1 MKDRIEDRIREYKYI
16 EGIIDELILERQKE
30 RAVRNE
36 AIRVRAYISDLS
48 YYIEKKE
55 EYLKFIKNDKNKS
68 ALQRE
73 IGCLKVVKTL
83 IKDMSTELIQTQ
95 ADLDVLIERRKFEKY
110 QLRILQGL
118 ECAFKHYSLTGE
130 KTEIPFLL
138 SMLLNNPEYYIQK
151 WSDQIIFWKQQG
163 KELDMIMDNF
173 SFYEPKY
180 REVFIEICRTSGFDE
195 NKKLAVWK
203 RKTDNRNKKQK

>member
-1 MKDRIEDRIREYKYI
+1 MDDRILEV
-16 EGIIDELILERQKE
+16 EGLIDEVMLERQKE
-30 RAVRNE
+30 REVRND
-36 AIRVRAYISDLS
+36 AFRVRAYISDLS
-48 YYIEKKE
+48 YYISKKE
-55 EYLKFIKNDKNKS
+55 EYLESIKNDKNKS

-73 IGCLKVVKTL
+73 IHCLKVVKDL
-83 IKDMSTELIQTQ
+83 IENTSKELIEIQSDI
-95 ADLDVLIERRKFEKY
+95 DLLVSRRKFEKY
-110 QLRILQGL
+110 KLRIIQGL
-118 ECAFKHYSLTGE
+118 ECAFKHFSLTGE

-180 REVFIEICRTSGFDE
+180 REIFIEICRISGFDE
-195 NKKLAVWK
+195 MKKLAVWK
-203 RKTDNRNKKQK
+203 RKTDNRKNKQK

>member
-1 MKDRIEDRIREYKYI
+1 MNTEE
-16 EGIIDELILERQKE
+16 IIDILIEERQKE
-30 RAVRNE
+30 RAIRNE

-48 YYIEKKE
+48 YYINKKD
-55 EYLKFIKNDKNKS
+55 EYLESIENDKTKS

-73 IGCLKVVKTL
+73 IGSLKVIKDL
-83 IKDMSTELIQTQ
+83 IKNMSTELLQTQ
-95 ADLDVLIERRKFEKY
+95 ADIDILIERRKFEKHN
-110 QLRILQGL
+110 LRIIQGL

-151 WSDQIIFWKQQG
+151 WRDQIIFWKQQG

-180 REVFIEICRTSGFDE
+180 KEIFIEICRTSGFNE
-195 NKKLAVWK
+195 MKKLAVWK
-203 RKTDNRNKKQK
+203 RKTDNRNNKQK

>member
-30 RAVRNE
+30 RAVRNK

-48 YYIEKKE
+48 YYIDKKE
-55 EYLKFIKNDKNKS
+55 EYLEFIKNDKNKS

-118 ECAFKHYSLTGE
+118 ECAFNHYSLTGE
-130 KTEIPFLL
+130 KTDIPFLL

-151 WSDQIIFWKQQG
+151 WADQIIFWKQQG
-163 KELDMIMDNF
+163 KELDVIMDNF
-173 SFYEPKY
+173 SYYEPKY
-180 REVFIEICRTSGFDE
+180 QEVFIGICRTSGFDE

-203 RKTDNRNKKQK
+203 RKTDNRNKKKK

>member
-1 MKDRIEDRIREYKYI
+1 MIYRIMDI
-16 EGIIDELILERQKE
+16 ESIIDELILERQKE

-36 AIRVRAYISDLS
+36 AIRVRAYTSDLS
-48 YYIEKKE
+48 YYINKKE
-55 EYLKFIKNDKNKS
+55 EYLESIGNDKTKS

-73 IGCLKVVKTL
+73 IGCLKVVKDL
-83 IKDMSTELIQTQ
+83 IKNMSTELLETQ
-95 ADLDVLIERRKFEKY
+95 ADVDVLIERRKFETYK
-110 QLRILQGL
+110 LRIIQGL

-151 WSDQIIFWKQQG
+151 WRDQIIFWKQQG

-180 REVFIEICRTSGFDE
+180 REIFIEICRTSGFDE
-195 NKKLAVWK
+195 NKKMAVWK
-203 RKTDNRNKKQK
+203 RKTDNRKNKQK

>member
-1 MKDRIEDRIREYKYI
+1 MIFRIMGI
-16 EGIIDELILERQKE
+16 ESIIDELILERQKE

-48 YYIEKKE
+48 YYINKKE
-55 EYLKFIKNDKNKS
+55 EYLESIGNDKTIS

-73 IGCLKVVKTL
+73 IACLKVIKDL
-83 IKDMSTELIQTQ
+83 IKNMSTELLQTQ
-95 ADLDVLIERRKFEKY
+95 ADIDILIERRKFETYK
-110 QLRILQGL
+110 LRIIQGL
-118 ECAFKHYSLTGE
+118 ECALKHFSLTGE
-130 KTEIPFLL
+130 KTDIPFLL

-151 WSDQIIFWKQQG
+151 WRDQIIFWKEQG

-180 REVFIEICRTSGFDE
+180 REIFIEICKTSGFDE

-203 RKTDNRNKKQK
+203 RKTDNRKNK

>member
-1 MKDRIEDRIREYKYI
+1 MIFRIMEI
-16 EGIIDELILERQKE
+16 ESIIDELILERQKE
-30 RAVRNE
+30 RAIRNE
-36 AIRVRAYISDLS
+36 AIRVRSYISDLS
-48 YYIEKKE
+48 YYLNKKE
-55 EYLKFIKNDKNKS
+55 EYLESIGNDKTKS

-73 IGCLKVVKTL
+73 IGCLKVVKDL
-83 IKDMSTELIQTQ
+83 IENMSKELLKTQ
-95 ADLDVLIERRKFEKY
+95 ADIDILIERRKIETYK
-110 QLRILQGL
+110 LRIIQGL

-180 REVFIEICRTSGFDE
+180 RDVFIEICRTSGFDE
-195 NKKLAVWK
+195 IKKLAVWK

>member
-1 MKDRIEDRIREYKYI
+1 MDDRILEVESL
-16 EGIIDELILERQKE
+16 IDQLMLERQKE
-30 RAVRNE
+30 REVRDD
-36 AIRVRAYISDLS
+36 AFRVRAYISDLS
-48 YYIEKKE
+48 YYINKKE
-55 EYLKFIKNDKNKS
+55 EYLESIENDKTQF

-73 IGCLKVVKTL
+73 IHCLKVVKDL
-83 IKDMSTELIQTQ
+83 IKNMSTELLEIQSDI
-95 ADLDVLIERRKFEKY
+95 DLLIARRKLEKY
-110 QLRILQGL
+110 KLRIIQGL

-180 REVFIEICRTSGFDE
+180 KEIFIEICRISGFDE
-195 NKKLAVWK
+195 MKKLAVWK

>member
-1 MKDRIEDRIREYKYI
+1 MDDRILEVESL
-16 EGIIDELILERQKE
+16 IDQLMLKRQKE
-30 RAVRNE
+30 REVRND
-36 AIRVRAYISDLS
+36 AFRVRAYISDLS
-48 YYIEKKE
+48 YYISKKD
-55 EYLKFIKNDKNKS
+55 EYLESIKNDKNKS

-73 IGCLKVVKTL
+73 VHCLKVVKDL
-83 IKDMSTELIQTQ
+83 IKNMSTELIEIQSDI
-95 ADLDVLIERRKFEKY
+95 DLLIARRKLEKY
-110 QLRILQGL
+110 KIRIIQGL

-180 REVFIEICRTSGFDE
+180 KEIFIEICRTSGFDE

>member
-1 MKDRIEDRIREYKYI
+1 MDDRILEVESL
-16 EGIIDELILERQKE
+16 IDQLMLERQKE
-30 RAVRNE
+30 RAIRNE
-36 AIRVRAYISDLS
+36 AFRVRAYISDLS
-48 YYIEKKE
+48 YYINKKE
-55 EYLKFIKNDKNKS
+55 EYLESIKNDKNKS

-73 IGCLKVVKTL
+73 IHCLTVVKDL
-83 IKDMSTELIQTQ
+83 IKNMSTELIEIQS
-95 ADLDVLIERRKFEKY
+95 DIDILVERRKFETHK
-110 QLRILQGL
+110 LRIIQGL

>member
-1 MKDRIEDRIREYKYI
+1 MIFRIMDI
-16 EGIIDELILERQKE
+16 ESIIDELILERQKE

-48 YYIEKKE
+48 YYINKKE
-55 EYLKFIKNDKNKS
+55 EYLKSIGNDKTIS

-73 IGCLKVVKTL
+73 IGCLKVVKDL
-83 IKDMSTELIQTQ
+83 IKNMSTELLQTQ
-95 ADLDVLIERRKFEKY
+95 ADIDILIERRKFETYK
-110 QLRILQGL
+110 LRIIQGL

-151 WSDQIIFWKQQG
+151 WSDQIIFWKEQG
-163 KELDMIMDNF
+163 KELDMIMNNF

-195 NKKLAVWK
+195 KKKLAVWK
-203 RKTDNRNKKQK
+203 RKTDNRKNKQR

>member
-1 MKDRIEDRIREYKYI
+1 MIFRIMDI
-16 EGIIDELILERQKE
+16 ESIIDELILERQKE

-48 YYIEKKE
+48 YYINKKE
-55 EYLKFIKNDKNKS
+55 EYLKSIGNDKTIS

-73 IGCLKVVKTL
+73 IGCLKVVKDL
-83 IKDMSTELIQTQ
+83 IKNMSTELLQTQ
-95 ADLDVLIERRKFEKY
+95 ADIDILIERRKFETYK
-110 QLRILQGL
+110 LRIIQGL

-130 KTEIPFLL
+130 KTDIPFLL

-151 WSDQIIFWKQQG
+151 WSDQIIFWKEQG
-163 KELDMIMDNF
+163 KELDMIMNNF

-195 NKKLAVWK
+195 KKKLAVWK
-203 RKTDNRNKKQK
+203 RKTDNRKNKQR

>member
-1 MKDRIEDRIREYKYI
+1 MIYRIMDI
-16 EGIIDELILERQKE
+16 ESIIDELILERQKE
-30 RAVRNE
+30 RAVRDVS
-36 AIRVRAYISDLS
+36 IKVRAYISDLT
-48 YYIEKKE
+48 YYIYKKE
-55 EYLKFIKNDKNKS
+55 EYLESIGNDKTKS

-73 IGCLKVVKTL
+73 IGCLKV
-83 IKDMSTELIQTQ
+83 IKDLLKNMSTELLETQ
-95 ADLDVLIERRKFEKY
+95 ADIDVLIERRKFETYK
-110 QLRILQGL
+110 LRIIQGL
-118 ECAFKHYSLTGE
+118 ECAFKHFSLTGE

-180 REVFIEICRTSGFDE
+180 REIFIEICRTSGFDE
-195 NKKLAVWK
+195 NKKMAVWK
-203 RKTDNRNKKQK
+203 RKTDNRKNKQK